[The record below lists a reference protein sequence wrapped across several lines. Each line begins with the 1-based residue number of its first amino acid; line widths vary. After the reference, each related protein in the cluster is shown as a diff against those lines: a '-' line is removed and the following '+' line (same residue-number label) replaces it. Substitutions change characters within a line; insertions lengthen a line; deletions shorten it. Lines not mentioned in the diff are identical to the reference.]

1 MMQAQAILVLPQLRI
16 QNANAIGSPLTH
28 GFPSITAF
36 TGLMWALERKL
47 DRVGVPLRL
56 HGVGVICHHHQEQVC
71 GQGHIYAPFE
81 FNLTKPNVRSAEQVR
96 KLEAGTPPSIVEEG
110 RMHLQIT
117 LVFAVSEKQAPGA
130 AAMLVQGNDA
140 ALADW
145 ARLAGEALATMRV
158 AGGSVLPSRP
168 VPGKRVR
175 PWLEIV
181 PDDPVQAA
189 KSFRIWR
196 RQWLPGFAL
205 VGRDDL
211 LAARLQHLRA
221 TQADAT
227 LLDAWLHAA
236 RFNYQPLVSEDG
248 TPAPDDK
255 VEWGDPLRAKG
266 SGWVVPIPVGYA
278 ALTEQHPAGSV
289 RNARDAGVP
298 LRFVES
304 VYSLGEWISP
314 HRLQSLQQLLWR
326 TETDEALGLY
336 RCRNSYGSIP
346 QQGDADDATD
356 MDEQDDEDGYDFT

>member
-1 MMQAQAILVLPQLRI
+1 MTQAQAILVLPQLRI

-28 GFPSITAF
+28 GFPSVTAF

-47 DRVGVPLRL
+47 ARTGVPLQL
-56 HGVGVICHHHQEQVC
+56 HAVGVICHDHQEQVT
-71 GQGHIYAPFE
+71 QGYVRS
-81 FNLTKPNVRSAEQVR
+81 FNLTRNPVGKDGSTA
-96 KLEAGTPPSIVEEG
+96 AIVEEG

-117 LVFAVSEKQAPGA
+117 LVFAVSEKRAPGA
-130 AAMLVQGNDA
+130 AAMLIQDNNA
-140 ALADW
+140 LLADW
-145 ARLAGEALATMRV
+145 ARLAGDALGAMRV

-175 PWLEIV
+175 PWLEIL
-181 PDDPVQAA
+181 PDDPAQAA
-189 KSFRIWR
+189 KSFHIWR

-211 LAARLQHLRA
+211 LATRLQHLRA
-221 TQADAT
+221 NQPEAT

-236 RFNYQPLVSEDG
+236 RFNHQPLASEDE
-248 TPAPDDK
+248 TPVPDGK
-255 VEWGDPLRAKG
+255 VTWGDPLRAKG

-278 ALTEQHPAGSV
+278 ALTEQHAAGSV
-289 RNARDAGVP
+289 RNARDANVP

-326 TETDEALGLY
+326 VETDETMGLY
-336 RCRNSYGSIP
+336 RCRNSYRP
-346 QQGDADDATD
+346 HQQQGDADGVTCMND
-356 MDEQDDEDGYDFT
+356 QDDEDCYDYT